1 MKVFICANFSKGKS
15 VATVK
20 AVCDKLIE
28 IGFTP
33 MLDKAFREDFAEN
46 GVTFDSPE
54 ILLDTCDMIITVGGD
69 GTIIKWGRYAAKYK
83 KPLLGINTGRLGFM
97 TTLECDDIEK
107 LRMLKT
113 GNYKISNRM
122 LLEVSHSNSDD
133 TYVAVNDVVFT
144 KNRYA
149 KLPEFSISVDG
160 YEVSRI
166 RADGIIFSTPTG
178 STAYSLSA
186 GGPIITPD
194 AQCIEFTPLCPHSL
208 FGRPMI
214 FSSDSEILVSFKGY
228 ENSGVIFNVDGDDD
242 LVFEEND
249 CIKIRKS
256 SLTLNLVHIDGGG
269 FYNAVHNKLMA
280 PLK

>member
-1 MKVFICANFSKGKS
+1 MKIFICANFSKEKS
-15 VATVK
+15 RTTVDT
-20 AVCDKLIE
+20 VCNMLLS

-33 MLDKAFREDFAEN
+33 MLDKDYREEFIRTGIVFKERE
-46 GVTFDSPE
+46 T
-54 ILLDTCDMIITVGGD
+54 LLKECDMIITVGGD
-69 GTIIKWGRYAAKYK
+69 GTIIKWGRYAAKFG

-97 TTLECDDIEK
+97 TAIESDETEK
-107 LRMLKT
+107 LEKLKTKQYSISERMLF
-113 GNYKISNRM
+113 
-122 LLEVSHSNSDD
+122 EVSHSDSDD
-133 TYVAVNDVVFT
+133 TYIAVNDVVFT

-149 KLPEFSISVDG
+149 KLPEFSVSVDG
-160 YEVSRI
+160 YEVSKI

-186 GGPIITPD
+186 GGPIIAPD
-194 AQCIEFTPLCPHSL
+194 AKCIEFTPLCAHSL

-214 FSSDSEILVSFKGY
+214 FSSDSEITVKFKGY

-242 LVFEEND
+242 LKFEEND
-249 CIKIRKS
+249 CVKIRKS
-256 SLTLNLVHIDGGG
+256 ALTLKLVDIDGGS

>member
-1 MKVFICANFSKGKS
+1 MKIFICANFSKEKS
-15 VATVK
+15 RATVK
-20 AVCDKLIE
+20 AVCEKLVA

-33 MLDKAFREDFAEN
+33 MLDKCYSEGFSEKGIAFGETEQ
-46 GVTFDSPE
+46 
-54 ILLDTCDMIITVGGD
+54 LLKECDMIITVGGD
-69 GTIIKWGRYAAKYK
+69 GTIIKWGRYAAKYE

-97 TTLECDDIEK
+97 TALECDEMNK
-107 LRMLKT
+107 LDYLKT
-113 GNYKISNRM
+113 KEYSISERM

-133 TYVAVNDVVFT
+133 TYIAVNDVVFT

-149 KLPEFSISVDG
+149 KLPEFSVSADG
-160 YEVSRI
+160 YEVSKI

-186 GGPIITPD
+186 GGPIIAPD
-194 AQCIEFTPLCPHSL
+194 AKCIEFTPLCAHSL

-214 FSSDSEILVSFKGY
+214 FSSDSEITIKFKGY

-242 LVFEEND
+242 LKFEEND
-249 CIKIRKS
+249 CVKIRKS
-256 SLTLNLVHIDGGG
+256 ALSLKLVDIDGGS

>member
-1 MKVFICANFSKGKS
+1 MKIFICANFSKEKS
-15 VATVK
+15 RATVS
-20 AVCDKLIE
+20 AVCEKLLS
-28 IGFTP
+28 IGYTP
-33 MLDKAFREDFAEN
+33 MLNNDYREGFNIN
-46 GVTFDSPE
+46 GVCFGE
-54 ILLDTCDMIITVGGD
+54 NENLLKECDMIITVGGD

-97 TTLECDDIEK
+97 TAIESDEIEK
-107 LRMLKT
+107 LEKLKTKEYCISERMLF
-113 GNYKISNRM
+113 
-122 LLEVSHSNSDD
+122 EVTYNNSDD

-149 KLPEFSISVDG
+149 KLPEFCVSVDG
-160 YEVSRI
+160 FEVSKI

-186 GGPIITPD
+186 GGPIIAPD
-194 AQCIEFTPLCPHSL
+194 AKCIEFTPLCAHSL

-214 FSSDSEILVSFKGY
+214 FSSDSEITVKFKGY
-228 ENSGVIFNVDGDDD
+228 EDSGVIFNVDGDDD
-242 LVFEEND
+242 LKFEESD
-249 CIKIRKS
+249 CVKIRKS
-256 SLTLNLVHIDGGG
+256 ALSLKLVDIDGGS